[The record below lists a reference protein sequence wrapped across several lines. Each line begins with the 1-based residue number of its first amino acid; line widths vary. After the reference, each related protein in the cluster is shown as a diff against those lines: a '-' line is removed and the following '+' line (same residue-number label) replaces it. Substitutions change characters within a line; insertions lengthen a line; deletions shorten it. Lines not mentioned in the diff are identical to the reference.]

1 MDDVVEQWGLERPE
15 IDVSPMQVVGRVSR
29 AAALL
34 DRRIAK
40 RLATFDLQPGEF
52 DVLAT
57 LLRSGAPHRLPV
69 GRLTSHTMVTSGA
82 VSHRLN
88 RLEDRGLIQRSTEP
102 TNRRRG
108 RAGRTA
114 APARRSPP
122 DPKVRGASLSSAG
135 VSSDHLLMAA
145 TTPAPTVRPP
155 SRMAKRSFSSMATGT
170 ISATSMVTLSPGITI
185 SVPSGSVTT
194 PVTSVV
200 RK

>member
-1 MDDVVEQWGLERPE
+1 VDDVVEQWGLERPE

-69 GRLTSHTMVTSGA
+69 GRLTSHTMVTPGA

-102 TNRRRG
+102 TNRRSVNVQLTP
-108 RAGRTA
+108 AGRDLVDA
-114 APARRSPP
+114 ALPAHVENEDSLLAPLDVDQRRQL
-122 DPKVRGASLSSAG
+122 ASLLRT
-135 VSSDHLLMAA
+135 LLIGHGDSL
-145 TTPAPTVRPP
+145 T
-155 SRMAKRSFSSMATGT
+155 
-170 ISATSMVTLSPGITI
+170 
-185 SVPSGSVTT
+185 
-194 PVTSVV
+194 
-200 RK
+200 